1 MHLGSRREPGR
12 AGPRAIPL
20 AVLMAIVTATP
31 LAPVAP
37 AIAAEPDASAGARH
51 LAEVHGGTA
60 GDYVLVHE
68 RALPGDVSGAPS
80 WAGKYLDLRTGE
92 IRSAYRG
99 SNGTAGTVAMLDT
112 AVARA
117 NASLTTL
124 ERKADRALLAA
135 IGSAAPSSSLQVAAW
150 INVDASAAEADVRA
164 AHPEVE
170 WIANRPVAGSMEQA
184 RALRAE
190 LWEARRAAIGAAT
203 RSFRAD
209 VERLGGSVAY
219 ASTSA
224 PIVFVD
230 MPPGAVRSL
239 ARRDDVISLGLERR
253 WKTSMSSAGATVG
266 ANWTSGRA
274 DQGNGVRVAVIEYE
288 NAATGGDLAGQ
299 VVRSYSTTGRIV
311 TGIHPT
317 WVAGAIAS
325 RSSTWAGV
333 SPGADIVTAGTG
345 GYRPSVATDRAI
357 IAAADWAVSPSG
369 GDADVLNA
377 SIGQDTATGA
387 EEARRYFD
395 SIGWEDGRL
404 VVAASGNYSTFGH
417 WDVASPGTG
426 YNVLT
431 VGGVDDRNSGSVSD
445 DRVWYAPGYD
455 GAAYRDPSG
464 TRWNR
469 HGDYNKPN
477 LAAPAVSVRTAN
489 GTIGSGTSVA
499 SPIVAGI
506 AAQLL
511 ARQPTLVAWPEATR
525 AILMAGALRRSA
537 MPGGGYSP
545 DHEGVGTASAV
556 WSNRILDRGAFGSWT
571 FGAVQRGQTV
581 SRDVIVAKGQT
592 VRVALAWSSHTSG
605 SSNIDKSNALK
616 ADLDL
621 VVRQPNGQ
629 LSGSYSWDN
638 SYEAVTFTATT
649 SGTMRIEIRQD
660 RFDASEEPFG
670 LAWAMTSPFSD
681 IYTSPSYAD
690 IVWTYARKITSG
702 CGGGKFCPRASLTRG
717 EMATYLT
724 RALDLPASPRDYF
737 TDDEN
742 SSHEAGINAVAHAG
756 IAGACEAGKFC
767 PGRSVSRAQMANFFV
782 RAFGLPPSSR
792 DYYSDDGGNAHEAR
806 INALAAA
813 GIAKGC
819 GGGRYCPRDPVTRE
833 AMATMLRRALDR

>member
-1 MHLGSRREPGR
+1 MR
-12 AGPRAIPL
+12 ATSL
-20 AVLMAIVTATP
+20 ALFVAVVLAM
-31 LAPVAP
+31 PVVPVVP
-37 AIAAEPDASAGARH
+37 AYGVEPDAEAGARH
-51 LAEVHGGTA
+51 LAELYGGA
-60 GDYVLVHE
+60 AADYLLVHE
-68 RALPGDVSGAPS
+68 RALAGDVPGAPT
-80 WAGKYLDLRTGE
+80 WAGKYVDRRNGTMH
-92 IRSAYRG
+92 SAYGGTDG
-99 SNGTAGTVAMLDT
+99 SAGTVAMLET
-112 AVARA
+112 AVERA
-117 NASLTTL
+117 ESAQTKL
-124 ERKADRALLAA
+124 ERKADRAL
-135 IGSAAPSSSLQVAAW
+135 VAAVASQSPQASLPVAVW
-150 INVDASAAEADVRA
+150 IHVDTDEAKSAVRA
-164 AHPEVE
+164 AHPEVG
-170 WIANRPVAGSMEQA
+170 WLANRPLPTSLEQA
-184 RALRAE
+184 RALRGE
-190 LWEARRAAIGAAT
+190 LWEARRSAIGAAT
-203 RSFRAD
+203 RSFRAE

-219 ASTSA
+219 LSTSA
-224 PIVFVD
+224 PLVFIDV
-230 MPPGAVRSL
+230 PPGAVRSL
-239 ARRDDVISLGLERR
+239 ARRDDVISLGLERTWR
-253 WKTSMSSAGATVG
+253 TSMSSAGATVG
-266 ANWTSGRA
+266 ANWSGGRA
-274 DQGNGVRVAVIEYE
+274 DQGNGIRVAVIEYE
-288 NAATGGDLAGQ
+288 NASTGGDLTGQ

-325 RSSTWAGV
+325 RSTTWAGV

-357 IAAADWAVSPSG
+357 IAAADWAVSPGG

-395 SIGWEDGRL
+395 SVGWEDGRL

-431 VGGVDDRNSGSVSD
+431 VGGVDDRNTVGVGD
-445 DRVWYAPGYD
+445 DRVWYVPGQD

-499 SPIVAGI
+499 SPIVGGI

-511 ARQPTLVAWPEATR
+511 ARQPTLVTWPEATR

-545 DHEGVGTASAV
+545 DHEGVGTASAH
-556 WSNRILDRGAFGSWT
+556 WSNRVLDQGAFGGWT
-571 FGAVQRGQTV
+571 FGAMRSGQTII
-581 SRDVIVAKGQT
+581 RDVSVVKGQV

-605 SSNIDKSNALK
+605 TSNIDKSNALK

-638 SYEAVTFTATT
+638 SYEAVTFTATA
-649 SGTMRIEIRQD
+649 SGTMRIEIRHD
-660 RFDASEEPFG
+660 RFDATEEPFG
-670 LAWAMTSPFSD
+670 LAWAMTSPFRD
-681 IYTSPSYAD
+681 IYDSPYYAD
-690 IVWTYARKITSG
+690 ILWTYGQKITSG
-702 CGGGKFCPRASLTRG
+702 CGGGKFCPRAPLSRG
-717 EMATYLT
+717 ELATYLA

-737 TDDEN
+737 TDDDD
-742 SSHEAGINAVAHAG
+742 SSHEPGINAVAHAG
-756 IAGACEAGKFC
+756 IIGACDPGKFC
-767 PGRSVSRAQMANFFV
+767 PGRSVTRAQVASHFV
-782 RAFGLPPSSR
+782 RAFTIPPSSR
-792 DYYSDDGGNAHEAR
+792 DYFSDDDGNPHEAR

-813 GIAKGC
+813 GVVIGC
-819 GGGRYCPRDPVTRE
+819 GSGRYCPRDAVTRQVT
-833 AMATMLRRALDR
+833 ATMLRRALTR